1 MSDAPPR
8 TPQEIIEQLRDELTR
23 VREERDRVDADRARL
38 ERERDR
44 LRRENERLRKQL
56 DAARRAGFRQA
67 APFSRGAPT
76 IHPRRPGR
84 KSGAAYGR
92 HGRRAVPRTIDET
105 FDVPVP
111 STCPDCGAAV
121 DDTHVTAQYQED
133 LPPVRPV
140 VRRFDVHVGR
150 CRQCGRRVQGRHP
163 FQTSDAVGAAA
174 VQLGPHAVA
183 TAALLNKHLGLSFG
197 KIVTLFADRFGLVMT
212 RGAAVRALHR
222 AAAQAQPTYAA
233 LCQRVRSSPMV
244 APDETGWRV
253 AALLHWL
260 WAFATPD
267 TTVYAILPGRGFDE
281 AATVLGADFSGVVV
295 RDGWAPYRQFTHA
308 LHQTC
313 LAHLLRRCRELQ
325 IDHPRAQ
332 LPIQIQAI
340 LQQALAVRDR
350 YHAGTVSLHGVA
362 VARGRLTRRLTTL
375 LDRPTTVSAVL
386 RFVRHLDREW
396 PALFGFLHDP
406 SIDAT
411 NWRAEHALRGA
422 IITRKVNGGGNRS
435 TRGAVTQQILASVIR
450 TSRQRGLDS
459 TAILTTLLQAPTPI
473 VSSAL
478 QPRAS
483 PH

>member
-1 MSDAPPR
+1 MSDAPTR
-8 TPQEIIEQLRDELTR
+8 TPREIIDELQDELAR
-23 VREERDRVDADRARL
+23 VREERDRVEADRARL

-44 LRRENERLRKQL
+44 LRRENERLRTQL

-67 APFSRGAPT
+67 APFSKGAPT

-92 HGRRAVPRTIDET
+92 HGRRLVPPVIDET

-121 DDTHVTAQYQED
+121 EDTHVTAQYQED

-150 CRQCGRRVQGRHP
+150 CRQCGRRVQGRHS
-163 FQTSDAVGAAA
+163 FQTSDALGAAA
-174 VQLGPHAVA
+174 VQLGPQAVA

-197 KIVTLFADRFGLVMT
+197 KIVTLFADRFGLAMT

-222 AAAQAQPTYAA
+222 AAAQAQPTYEA
-233 LCQRVRSSPMV
+233 LCQTVRSSPMV
-244 APDETGWRV
+244 VPDETGWRV
-253 AALLHWL
+253 AALLQWL

-281 AATVLGADFSGVVV
+281 AATVLGTDFAGVVV
-295 RDGWAPYRQFTHA
+295 RDGWAPYRRFTQA

-325 IDHPRAQ
+325 IDYPRAR
-332 LPIQIQAI
+332 LPNQIQTI
-340 LQQALAVRDR
+340 LQQALDVRDR
-350 YHAGTVSLHGVA
+350 YVAGTVSLHGVA
-362 VARGRLTRRLTTL
+362 VARGRLTSRLATL
-375 LDRPTTVSAVL
+375 LDQPTTVRAVQ
-386 RFVRHLDREW
+386 RFVAHLDREW

-411 NWRAEHALRGA
+411 NWRAEQALRGA
-422 IITRKVNGGGNRS
+422 VITRKVNGGGNR
-435 TRGAVTQQILASVIR
+435 TPRGAVTQQVLASVLR

-459 TAILTTLLQAPTPI
+459 TAIMTTLLQAPTPI
-473 VSSAL
+473 VSPAL